1 MLTFKHY
8 IEENR
13 WQSPTQKEL
22 ASVKR
27 EIRDTQDKIF
37 IIRMK
42 RLLFR
47 KKDELSALEQELPPK
62 YPFLPK

>member
-1 MLTFKHY
+1 MLLTFKQY
-8 IEENR
+8 IKEN
-13 WQSPTQKEL
+13 TQKEL

-27 EIRDTQDKIF
+27 EIRDTQEKIF

-47 KKDELSALEQELPPK
+47 KKDELSALEQEPSPK